1 MLDPINFSINET
13 INSVYYT
20 KSQIDSKG
28 YLTSIPAE
36 HVTDTE
42 LNNKGSLTS
51 IPAEYVT
58 DTELNNKGYL
68 TSIPAEYV
76 TDTELSNDYYN
87 RTQVQALAGTNMTW
101 NSTSNKFDVTVPA
114 SQWTTTGNEIYYGT
128 GKIGIGLINPSA
140 TGSTL
145 HVT

>member
-36 HVTDTE
+36 H
-42 LNNKGSLTS
+42 
-51 IPAEYVT
+51 VT

>member
-28 YLTSIPAE
+28 YLTSIPGE

-42 LNNKGSLTS
+42 LNNKGS
-51 IPAEYVT
+51 
-58 DTELNNKGYL
+58 L

>member
-42 LNNKGSLTS
+42 LNNKGS
-51 IPAEYVT
+51 
-58 DTELNNKGYL
+58 L